1 MHPVRID
8 ELNKYIFGAA
18 ASGGLLLFVQ
28 PLWAYIFVCFIA
40 IIIDCYSA
48 WRLSV
53 RVRVK
58 LGKSKGKFQS
68 NHAKRM
74 LRTFGEIAGVL
85 YLVFMM
91 DKVIITME
99 QLYTTKF
106 VAGIFCT
113 LQIISILENASS
125 ESNSK
130 WMKPLQKI
138 LINKAERHFDID
150 INTAMKSDGEEK

>member
-1 MHPVRID
+1 MKID
-8 ELNKYIFGAA
+8 ELNKYLFGAA
-18 ASGGLLLFVQ
+18 ASGGLLLFLQ
-28 PLWAYIFVCFIA
+28 PLWAYVFVCFVA

-53 RVRVK
+53 RIK
-58 LGKSKGKFQS
+58 IKFGKSTGKFQS

-74 LRTFGEIAGVL
+74 VRTFGEIAGVL

-99 QLYTTKF
+99 QLYATKF
-106 VAGIFCT
+106 IAGIFCT

-125 ESNSK
+125 ESDSK

-138 LINKAERHFDID
+138 LINKAERHFDVD
-150 INTAMKSDGEEK
+150 IKTAINDEETK

>member
-1 MHPVRID
+1 MKID
-8 ELNKYIFGAA
+8 ELNKYLFGVA
-18 ASGGLLLFVQ
+18 ASGGLLLFLQ
-28 PLWAYIFVCFIA
+28 PLWAYVFVCFVA

-53 RVRVK
+53 RIKIKFGR
-58 LGKSKGKFQS
+58 STGKFQS

-74 LRTFGEIAGVL
+74 VRTFGEIAGVL

-99 QLYTTKF
+99 QLYATKF
-106 VAGIFCT
+106 IAGIFCT

-125 ESNSK
+125 ESDSK

-138 LINKAERHFDID
+138 LINKAERHFDVD
-150 INTAMKSDGEEK
+150 IKTAINDDEETK

>member
-1 MHPVRID
+1 MRLEDI
-8 ELNKYIFGAA
+8 NKYLFGAA
-18 ASGGLLLFVQ
+18 ASGGLLLFLQ
-28 PLWAYIFVCFIA
+28 PLWAYIFVCFVA

-53 RVRVK
+53 RIK
-58 LGKSKGKFQS
+58 SKYGKSKGKFQS

-74 LRTFGEIAGVL
+74 VRTFGEIAGVL

-91 DKVIITME
+91 DNVIITME
-99 QLYTTKF
+99 QFYTTKF

-125 ESNSK
+125 ESDSK

-138 LINKAERHFDID
+138 LINKAERHFDVD
-150 INTAMKSDGEEK
+150 LKGAINEDEKDK

>member
-1 MHPVRID
+1 MKFEDI
-8 ELNKYIFGAA
+8 NKYLFGAT
-18 ASGGLLLFVQ
+18 ASGGLMLLFQ
-28 PLWAYIFVCFIA
+28 PLWAYIFLCFVA

-53 RVRVK
+53 RVK
-58 LGKSKGKFQS
+58 AKYGKSKGKFQS

-74 LRTFGEIAGVL
+74 VRTFGEIAGVL

-91 DKVIITME
+91 DNIIITME
-99 QLYTTKF
+99 QLYATKF

-125 ESNSK
+125 ESDSK

-138 LINKAERHFDID
+138 LINKAERHFDVEID
-150 INTAMKSDGEEK
+150 SAIKEDEKDK

>member
-1 MHPVRID
+1 MKID
-8 ELNKYIFGAA
+8 ELNKYLFGAA
-18 ASGGLLLFVQ
+18 ASGGLLLFLQ
-28 PLWAYIFVCFIA
+28 PLWAYVFVCFVA

-53 RVRVK
+53 RIK
-58 LGKSKGKFQS
+58 IKFGKSTGKFQS

-74 LRTFGEIAGVL
+74 VRTFGEIAGVL

-99 QLYTTKF
+99 QLYATKF
-106 VAGIFCT
+106 IAGIFCT

-125 ESNSK
+125 ESDSK

-138 LINKAERHFDID
+138 LINKAERHFDVD
-150 INTAMKSDGEEK
+150 IKTAMNDEETK